1 MAQKAKKF
9 NIAWLLVVLV
19 IAALLFSGLGGNVAP
34 DQSSNA
40 AKGEVTLTVVQP
52 PVKESGK
59 IQILVEPQG
68 SSANTG

>member
-1 MAQKAKKF
+1 MAQKF

-34 DQSSNA
+34 DQSANA

-59 IQILVEPQG
+59 IQIVVEEPQG

>member
-1 MAQKAKKF
+1 MAQKF

-34 DQSSNA
+34 KEDT
-40 AKGEVTLTVVQP
+40 AKGEITLTVVQP

-59 IQILVEPQG
+59 LQLVVEEPQG